1 MYEWKIA
8 RKFNFTHTLS
18 SSPVIFWGVKYNRPT
33 EQVMEKLYYIS
44 LNDDKIAFCE
54 WAWVAGNLS
63 YRAYY
68 LIPGARVMLQYK
80 RTTNLG
86 NIPCLNIVLLIVTI
100 SVARIVRLN
109 KKYIQN
115 FAQENSQIHVEKKDG
130 HRGGTIL
137 T

>member
-1 MYEWKIA
+1 M
-8 RKFNFTHTLS
+8 
-18 SSPVIFWGVKYNRPT
+18 GVGSW
-33 EQVMEKLYYIS
+33 ELKL
-44 LNDDKIAFCE
+44 F
-54 WAWVAGNLS
+54 
-63 YRAYY
+63 
-68 LIPGARVMLQYK
+68 IPGARVMLQYK

-86 NIPCLNIVLLIVTI
+86 NIPYLNIVLLIVTI

-115 FAQENSQIHVEKKDG
+115 FAQENSHIHVEKKDG